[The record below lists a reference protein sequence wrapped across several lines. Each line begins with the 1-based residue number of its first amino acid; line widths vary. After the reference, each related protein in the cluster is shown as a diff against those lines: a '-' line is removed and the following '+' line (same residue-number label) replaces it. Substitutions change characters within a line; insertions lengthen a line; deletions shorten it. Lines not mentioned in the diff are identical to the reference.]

1 MTTTPWKT
9 DQWFTSPWNW
19 EPEVRAQL
27 NFPAKIKIHDVSL
40 RDGEQQTGLIFTRKE
55 KVAIAKALAEAG
67 VHRIE
72 GSMPAV
78 HPDDEAALKDIA
90 ALGLKSEIFSFARCM
105 PADVKKAKE
114 CGVTGI
120 ITEIPSSDHII
131 QNAYGKTM
139 DWAIKSSIETT
150 QAAKEAG
157 LYTVFFTID
166 STRTPMDRYLD
177 IVDEVAT
184 KGHMDALTVA
194 DSFGGCTPHSF
205 ALLFKKLKARF
216 NKPIEIHC
224 HEDYGLGVA
233 NTITA
238 LANGAS
244 VAHVTVGAIGER
256 AGNVPLECVVLALK
270 TLYGVDLG
278 IKTERLFGLARLVE
292 KVGKFKLMPNKP
304 IVGESLYRVESGIVA
319 MFHRRCR
326 SVEPLECMPFAPELV
341 GLPKME
347 IVLGK
352 GSGVAS
358 VDEFL
363 EKRRVKGVTD
373 EQKLDIVMRVK
384 DLSIKKKDLITGKEF
399 DAILKG
405 VLGANGKNGRK
416 KKR

>member
-9 DQWFTSPWNW
+9 EQWFTSPWNF

-27 NFPAKIKIHDVSL
+27 NFPKTIKIHDVTL

-55 KVAIAKALAEAG
+55 KVEIAKKLAEAG

-72 GSMPAV
+72 ASMPAV
-78 HPDDEAALKDIA
+78 HPDDEAAIKDIV

-114 CGVTGI
+114 CGVKGI

-131 QNAYGKTM
+131 QHAYGKSM
-139 DWAIKSSIETT
+139 EWAIKSSIETT
-150 QAAKEAG
+150 LAAKAEG

-177 IVDEVAT
+177 IVEEVAT

-194 DSFGGCTPHSF
+194 DSFGGCTPHAF
-205 ALLFKKLKARF
+205 PLLFQRLKKRF

-224 HEDYGLGVA
+224 HEDFGLGVA
-233 NTITA
+233 NTIA
-238 LANGAS
+238 GLANGAS
-244 VAHVTVGAIGER
+244 VAHVTIGAVGER
-256 AGNVPLECVVLALK
+256 AGNVPLECVVMALK
-270 TLYGVDLG
+270 CLYGIDVG
-278 IKTERLFGLARLVE
+278 IKTEKLAELARLVE
-292 KVGKFKLMPNKP
+292 RVGKFKLMQNKP

-326 SVEPLECMPFAPELV
+326 DAEPLECMPFDPALV
-341 GLPKME
+341 GLPPMS

-352 GSGVAS
+352 GSGIAS
-358 VDEFL
+358 VEELL
-363 EKRRVKGVTD
+363 EKRGIKNAND
-373 EQKLDIVMRVK
+373 DQKLDMVMRVK
-384 DLSIKKKDLITGKEF
+384 NLSIRKKDLITDKEF
-399 DAILKG
+399 DGIVKE
-405 VLGANGKNGRK
+405 VLGHNGGNGSK
-416 KKR
+416 KKK